1 MTTILLGPQR
11 FTITV
16 DKTLRSLGLEGPIA
30 VINSGWEERE
40 GEDDELGGYLQ
51 GRAVNLRLYH
61 RMVDS
66 LSKDHDFARAAL
78 RFRDR
83 HDELR
88 AFYGIRLQ
96 GAIETVGAVA
106 HRTSIESIGPV
117 AQAAAIETVRDVDR
131 WYGEQLE
138 QLYAEI
144 ATESAEDSEV
154 IGWHRAEVASSL
166 DECAAV
172 VIPGGDVRSLMRTLR
187 LFDVRIPADTPVIAW
202 SAGAMVLAEQVVL
215 FHDFASQGVSAS
227 EVYDRGLGRVRG
239 VIALPHARR
248 RLRLSDTD
256 RMSLLAQRFPD
267 QRLLLLDDGA
277 VVRLDDDGPDLPAG
291 SHIVAADGTV
301 SVVKDAA

>member
-16 DKTLRSLGLEGPIA
+16 EPTVRSLGLEGPIA

-40 GEDDELGGYLQ
+40 GDDGELSGHLQ
-51 GRAVNLRLYH
+51 GRAENLRLYH
-61 RMVDS
+61 RLVDA
-66 LSKDHDFARAAL
+66 LSKDRDLARAAL

-96 GAIETVGAVA
+96 GAVETVEAVA
-106 HRTSIESIGPV
+106 HRTSVESIGPV
-117 AQAAAIETVRDVDR
+117 AHAAAIEAVRDVDR

-138 QLYAEI
+138 RLYTEI
-144 ATESAEDSEV
+144 ATNAADRSEV
-154 IGWHRAEVASSL
+154 IGWHRAEVAGAL
-166 DECAAV
+166 DTCAAV
-172 VIPGGDVRSLMRTLR
+172 VIAGGDVRSLMRTLR
-187 LFDVRIPADTPVIAW
+187 LFDVRVPADTPVIAW
-202 SAGAMVLAEQVVL
+202 SAGAMALTEQVVL
-215 FHDFASQGVSAS
+215 FHDFATQGVSAS

-256 RMSLLAQRFPD
+256 RMSLLARRFPD
-267 QRLLLLDDGA
+267 QHLLLLDDGA
-277 VVRLDDDGPDLPAG
+277 VIRLDDDGPDLPPG
-291 SHIVAADGTV
+291 SRTVGADGVV
-301 SVVKDAA
+301 SVVEDAA

>member
-16 DKTLRSLGLEGPIA
+16 DKTMRSLGLEGPIA

-40 GEDDELGGYLQ
+40 SDDDELGGYLQ
-51 GRAVNLRLYH
+51 GRGVNLRLYH
-61 RMVDS
+61 RLIDS
-66 LSKDHDFARAAL
+66 LSKDRDFARAAL

-96 GAIETVGAVA
+96 GAVETVAAVA

-117 AQAAAIETVRDVDR
+117 AHSAAIETVRDVDR
-131 WYGEQLE
+131 WYSEQLE
-138 QLYAEI
+138 ALHDEI
-144 ATESAEDSEV
+144 ATDAAEHSDIV
-154 IGWHRAEVASSL
+154 GWHRAEVAGVL
-166 DECAAV
+166 DACAAV
-172 VIPGGDVRSLMRTLR
+172 VVAGGDVRSLMRTLR

-202 SAGAMVLAEQVVL
+202 SAGAMALTERVVL

-248 RLRLSDTD
+248 RLLLSDTD
-256 RMSLLAQRFPD
+256 RMSLLARRFPD
-267 QRLLLLDDGA
+267 QHLVLLDDGA

-291 SHIVAADGTV
+291 SRTVEADGTV
-301 SVVKDAA
+301 SVVEDAA